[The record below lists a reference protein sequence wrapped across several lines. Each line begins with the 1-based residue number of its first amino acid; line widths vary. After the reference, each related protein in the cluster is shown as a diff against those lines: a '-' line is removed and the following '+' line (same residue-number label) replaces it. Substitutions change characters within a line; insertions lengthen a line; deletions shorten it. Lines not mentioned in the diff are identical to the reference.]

1 MKKKLRSILALLMA
15 ILMVAACTACG
26 SGGNGGTASGS
37 SKLQEVLDR
46 GYLIV
51 GTGST
56 NAPWHF
62 YDDNGNLCGF
72 DVSMAKIVANSL
84 FGDPE
89 KVKFVEQ
96 SSDERVP
103 NLVNGNVDIC
113 FQFMTISAER
123 AQQIEFTIPY
133 YTEGCEALLHTNS
146 KYKTGEQ
153 LLAAMDS
160 GTKVTVAILQ
170 NSFAEDIVADVFAGH
185 DNYTVDQRIRRC
197 FTRRWPPAA
206 AMSPCVTCPTPS
218 IRLPLTATTSP
229 PASPA
234 ARRTTVPASRR
245 ATRSGSTM
253 STPCCRTP

>member
-26 SGGNGGTASGS
+26 SGGNSGTASGS

-89 KVKFVEQ
+89 R
-96 SSDERVP
+96 SS
-103 NLVNGNVDIC
+103 
-113 FQFMTISAER
+113 S
-123 AQQIEFTIPY
+123 
-133 YTEGCEALLHTNS
+133 S
-146 KYKTGEQ
+146 
-153 LLAAMDS
+153 S
-160 GTKVTVAILQ
+160 
-170 NSFAEDIVADVFAGH
+170 S
-185 DNYTVDQRIRRC
+185 
-197 FTRRWPPAA
+197 
-206 AMSPCVTCPTPS
+206 
-218 IRLPLTATTSP
+218 PLTSA
-229 PASPA
+229 
-234 ARRTTVPASRR
+234 
-245 ATRSGSTM
+245 
-253 STPCCRTP
+253 CRTWSTATWTSASSS